1 LHNAQVINTLLQIFS
16 NAQYRIDICG
26 NSKFPSKVLTFH
38 SVGDLIIAASR
49 RKTTRQRYI
58 FEITKENLKYCKNL
72 MKLIE
77 IRHLE
82 ENEANFAVNE
92 IECLGFVTMQRES
105 LQATYS
111 NIAEI
116 VEQQHSVF
124 EALWNKA
131 IPAET
136 RILEIENDIKPEFL
150 EVISDRKKATEI
162 YIDLAKSVEK
172 EALLLFANSKAII
185 RADRLGVL
193 DCLINASKN
202 KGALVKI
209 ISPITEENSQIVE
222 RTCEKAPDIKIL
234 NGGSSHSGLLVVDSA
249 KFIRFGLKE
258 PKAEEFSEAIGFVE
272 YSNSKVGVYSAR
284 SFFELL
290 WNEHIQ
296 YEKLKE
302 ADKMKNEF
310 INVAAHELRTPI
322 QPILSLSQVLQSK
335 ICDTKQLELLEA
347 IVRNAKRLQRLT
359 DDILDVTKI
368 ESKSL
373 NLNKER
379 FNLNDVIS
387 NIAKDLTNH
396 NEKANNNNNN
406 NNDGKLLKLLYKPD
420 REDIFVEADKE
431 RITQVV
437 SNLLNNSVKFTE
449 EGTISIDVKV
459 QEHDDDNDNNNND
472 IGHNI
477 VIVSIKDTGEG
488 IDSEI
493 LPKLFTKFA
502 SKSYQGTGLGLFI
515 CKSIVEAHGG
525 KIWAENKN
533 NDDDNSEFVDG
544 KRIRGATFHFSL
556 PIADMPADQQ
566 KQQQD
571 SRMLN

>member
-38 SVGDLIIAASR
+38 SVDDLIIAAASR

-58 FEITKENLKYCKNL
+58 FEITKENLIYCKNL

-111 NIAEI
+111 NNKEI

-234 NGGSSHSGLLVVDSA
+234 NGGSSHSGLLVVDGA

-396 NEKANNNNNN
+396 NEKANNNNDDD
-406 NNDGKLLKLLYKPD
+406 DGKLLKLLYKPD

-459 QEHDDDNDNNNND
+459 QEHGDNNNNND

-533 NDDDNSEFVDG
+533 NDDDNSGFVDG
-544 KRIRGATFHFSL
+544 KRVRGATFHFSL
-556 PIADMPADQQ
+556 PIADMPANQQ

>member
-1 LHNAQVINTLLQIFS
+1 
-16 NAQYRIDICG
+16 
-26 NSKFPSKVLTFH
+26 
-38 SVGDLIIAASR
+38 
-49 RKTTRQRYI
+49 
-58 FEITKENLKYCKNL
+58 
-72 MKLIE
+72 M
-77 IRHLE
+77 
-82 ENEANFAVNE
+82 E
-92 IECLGFVTMQRES
+92 IE
-105 LQATYS
+105 
-111 NIAEI
+111 
-116 VEQQHSVF
+116 
-124 EALWNKA
+124 KD
-131 IPAET
+131 
-136 RILEIENDIKPEFL
+136 IEPEFL
-150 EVISDRKKATEI
+150 EVISDRKKATET

-185 RADRLGVL
+185 RAQRLGVL
-193 DCLINASKN
+193 DCLIDASKN

-209 ISPITEENSQIVE
+209 ISPITEENSQIIE
-222 RTCEKAPDIKIL
+222 KTCEKAPDIKIL

-272 YSNSKVGVYSAR
+272 YSNSKVGVYSSR

-310 INVAAHELRTPI
+310 INVAAHELRTPV

-335 ICDTKQLELLEA
+335 IYDTSQLELLEA

-359 DDILDVTKI
+359 DNILDVTKI

-379 FNLNDVIS
+379 FNLNDVIF
-387 NIAKDLTNH
+387 NIIKDLSNH
-396 NEKANNNNNN
+396 NEKTSGNNA
-406 NNDGKLLKLLYKPD
+406 GKLKLLYKSD

-449 EGTISIDVKV
+449 EGTISIGVEV
-459 QEHDDDNDNNNND
+459 QEEGNNNSNNNNNNNNNV
-472 IGHNI
+472 GHYI
-477 VIVSIKDTGEG
+477 VVVSVKDTGEG

-502 SKSYQGTGLGLFI
+502 SKSFSGTGLGLYI

-525 KIWAENKN
+525 KIWAENNNNNGDDN
-533 NDDDNSEFVDG
+533 NDFVDG
-544 KRIRGATFHFSL
+544 KRVRGATFHFSL
-556 PIADMPADQQ
+556 SIADIPSNRQ
-566 KQQQD
+566 KQKQHKVLINK
-571 SRMLN
+571 REG

>member
-1 LHNAQVINTLLQIFS
+1 LSFQ
-16 NAQYRIDICG
+16 
-26 NSKFPSKVLTFH
+26 
-38 SVGDLIIAASR
+38 SVSDLILATCK
-49 RKTTRQRYI
+49 RKTARQRYI
-58 FEITKENLKYCKNL
+58 FEITKENINYCKNL
-72 MKLIE
+72 MKVIE
-77 IRHLE
+77 LRHLE

-92 IECLGFVTMQRES
+92 IECLGFVTMQKES

-111 NIAEI
+111 NITEI
-116 VEQQHSVF
+116 VEQQQSIF

-131 IPAET
+131 VPAET
-136 RILEIENDIKPEFL
+136 RIMEIEKDIEPEFL
-150 EVISDRKKATEI
+150 EVISDHKKATEI

-222 RTCEKAPDIKIL
+222 KTCDKAPDIQIL

-258 PKAEEFSEAIGFVE
+258 PKAEEFSDAIGFIE
-272 YSNSKVGVYSAR
+272 YSNSKVGVYSSR

-302 ADKMKNEF
+302 SDKMKNEF

-335 ICDTKQLELLEA
+335 IYDTKQLELLEA

-379 FNLNDVIS
+379 FNLNDVIL
-387 NIAKDLTNH
+387 NVTKDLSNH
-396 NEKANNNNNN
+396 NEKTSGNN
-406 NNDGKLLKLLYKPD
+406 GKLKLLCKPHN
-420 REDIFVEADKE
+420 EDIFVEADKE

-437 SNLLNNSVKFTE
+437 SNLINNSVKFTE

-459 QEHDDDNDNNNND
+459 QQEEDNND

-515 CKSIVEAHGG
+515 SKSIIEAHGG
-525 KIWAENKN
+525 RIWAENN
-533 NDDDNSEFVDG
+533 NDDDDDDDKNDDEIVDG
-544 KRIRGATFHFSL
+544 KRIRGAIFNFSL
-556 PIADMPADQQ
+556 PIMDMPANQQ
-566 KQQQD
+566 KQNKLLT
-571 SRMLN
+571 SNRKG

>member
-38 SVGDLIIAASR
+38 SVDDLIIAAASR

-58 FEITKENLKYCKNL
+58 FEITKENLIYCKNL

-234 NGGSSHSGLLVVDSA
+234 NGGSSHSGLLVVDGA

-406 NNDGKLLKLLYKPD
+406 GKLKLLYKPD

-459 QEHDDDNDNNNND
+459 QEHGDNNNNND

-544 KRIRGATFHFSL
+544 KRVRGATFHFSL
-556 PIADMPADQQ
+556 PIADMPANQQ

>member
-1 LHNAQVINTLLQIFS
+1 
-16 NAQYRIDICG
+16 
-26 NSKFPSKVLTFH
+26 
-38 SVGDLIIAASR
+38 
-49 RKTTRQRYI
+49 
-58 FEITKENLKYCKNL
+58 

-234 NGGSSHSGLLVVDSA
+234 NGGSSHSGLLVVDGA

-396 NEKANNNNNN
+396 NEKANNNNDDD
-406 NNDGKLLKLLYKPD
+406 DGKLLKLLYKPD

-459 QEHDDDNDNNNND
+459 QEHGDNNNNND

-533 NDDDNSEFVDG
+533 NDDDNSGFVDG
-544 KRIRGATFHFSL
+544 KRVRGATFHFSL
-556 PIADMPADQQ
+556 PIADMPANQQ

>member
-1 LHNAQVINTLLQIFS
+1 
-16 NAQYRIDICG
+16 
-26 NSKFPSKVLTFH
+26 VLTFH
-38 SVGDLIIAASR
+38 SVGDLIIAACR

-58 FEITKENLKYCKNL
+58 FEITKENLIYCKNL

-77 IRHLE
+77 LRHLE

-111 NIAEI
+111 NNKEI

-396 NEKANNNNNN
+396 NEKANNNNNITNNN
-406 NNDGKLLKLLYKPD
+406 NNDGKLKLLYKPD

-459 QEHDDDNDNNNND
+459 QEHGDNNNNNNNNNND

-544 KRIRGATFHFSL
+544 KRVRGATFHFSL
-556 PIADMPADQQ
+556 PIADMPANQQ

>member
-1 LHNAQVINTLLQIFS
+1 LSFQ
-16 NAQYRIDICG
+16 
-26 NSKFPSKVLTFH
+26 
-38 SVGDLIIAASR
+38 SVSDLIPATCK
-49 RKTTRQRYI
+49 RKTARQRYI
-58 FEITKENLKYCKNL
+58 FEITKENINYCKNL
-72 MKLIE
+72 MKVIE
-77 IRHLE
+77 LRHLE

-92 IECLGFVTMQRES
+92 IECLGFVTMQKES

-111 NIAEI
+111 NITEI
-116 VEQQHSVF
+116 VEQQQSIF

-131 IPAET
+131 VPAET
-136 RILEIENDIKPEFL
+136 RIMEIEKDIEPEFL
-150 EVISDRKKATEI
+150 EVISDHKKATEI

-172 EALLLFANSKAII
+172 EALLLFANSKAIV

-222 RTCEKAPDIKIL
+222 KTCDKAPDIQIL

-258 PKAEEFSEAIGFVE
+258 PKAEEFSNAIGFIE
-272 YSNSKVGVYSAR
+272 YSNSKVGVYSSR

-302 ADKMKNEF
+302 SDKMKNEF

-335 ICDTKQLELLEA
+335 IYDTKQLELLEA

-379 FNLNDVIS
+379 FNLNDVIL
-387 NIAKDLTNH
+387 NVTKDLSNH
-396 NEKANNNNNN
+396 NEKTSGNN
-406 NNDGKLLKLLYKPD
+406 GKLKLLCKPHN
-420 REDIFVEADKE
+420 EDIFVEADKE

-437 SNLLNNSVKFTE
+437 SNLINNSVKFTE

-459 QEHDDDNDNNNND
+459 QQEEDNND

-515 CKSIVEAHGG
+515 SKSIIEAHGG
-525 KIWAENKN
+525 RIWAENN
-533 NDDDNSEFVDG
+533 NDDDDDDDKNDDDFVDG
-544 KRIRGATFHFSL
+544 KRIRGAIFNFSL
-556 PIADMPADQQ
+556 PIMDMPANQQ
-566 KQQQD
+566 KQNKLLT
-571 SRMLN
+571 SNRKG

>member
-111 NIAEI
+111 NNKEI

-387 NIAKDLTNH
+387 NIAKDLTIH
-396 NEKANNNNNN
+396 NVYSYNNNNN
-406 NNDGKLLKLLYKPD
+406 GKLLKLLYKPD

-459 QEHDDDNDNNNND
+459 QEHGDNNNNNNNND

-544 KRIRGATFHFSL
+544 KRVRGATFHFSL
-556 PIADMPADQQ
+556 PIADMPANQQ

>member
-1 LHNAQVINTLLQIFS
+1 LSFQ
-16 NAQYRIDICG
+16 
-26 NSKFPSKVLTFH
+26 
-38 SVGDLIIAASR
+38 SVSDLILATCK
-49 RKTTRQRYI
+49 RKTARQRYI
-58 FEITKENLKYCKNL
+58 FEITKENINYCKNL
-72 MKLIE
+72 MKVIE
-77 IRHLE
+77 LRHLE

-92 IECLGFVTMQRES
+92 IECLGFVTMQKES

-111 NIAEI
+111 NITEI
-116 VEQQHSVF
+116 VEQQQSVF

-131 IPAET
+131 VPAET
-136 RILEIENDIKPEFL
+136 RIMEIEKDIEPEFL
-150 EVISDRKKATEI
+150 EVISDHKKATEI

-222 RTCEKAPDIKIL
+222 KTCDKAPDIQIL

-258 PKAEEFSEAIGFVE
+258 PKAEEFSDAIGFIE
-272 YSNSKVGVYSAR
+272 YSNSKVGVYSSR

-302 ADKMKNEF
+302 SDKMKNEF

-335 ICDTKQLELLEA
+335 IYDTKQLELLEA

-379 FNLNDVIS
+379 FNLNDVIL
-387 NIAKDLTNH
+387 NVTKDLSNH
-396 NEKANNNNNN
+396 NEKTSGNN
-406 NNDGKLLKLLYKPD
+406 GKLKLLCKPHN
-420 REDIFVEADKE
+420 EDIFVEADKE

-437 SNLLNNSVKFTE
+437 SNLINNSVKFTE

-459 QEHDDDNDNNNND
+459 QQEEDNND

-515 CKSIVEAHGG
+515 SKSIIEAHGG
-525 KIWAENKN
+525 RIWAENN
-533 NDDDNSEFVDG
+533 NDDDDDDDKNDDEIVDG
-544 KRIRGATFHFSL
+544 KRIRGAIFNFSL
-556 PIADMPADQQ
+556 PIMDMPANQQ
-566 KQQQD
+566 KQNKLLT
-571 SRMLN
+571 SNRKG

>member
-1 LHNAQVINTLLQIFS
+1 
-16 NAQYRIDICG
+16 
-26 NSKFPSKVLTFH
+26 VLTFH
-38 SVGDLIIAASR
+38 SVGDLIIAACR

-58 FEITKENLKYCKNL
+58 FEITKENLIYCKNL

-77 IRHLE
+77 LRHLE

-111 NIAEI
+111 NNKEI

-162 YIDLAKSVEK
+162 YIDLAKSVEN

-396 NEKANNNNNN
+396 NEKANNNN
-406 NNDGKLLKLLYKPD
+406 DGKLLKLLYKPD

-459 QEHDDDNDNNNND
+459 QEHGDNNNNNND

-477 VIVSIKDTGEG
+477 VIVSINDTGEG

-533 NDDDNSEFVDG
+533 NDDDNSGFVDG
-544 KRIRGATFHFSL
+544 KRVRGATFHFSL
-556 PIADMPADQQ
+556 PIADMPANQQ

>member
-38 SVGDLIIAASR
+38 SVGDLIIATCR

-58 FEITKENLKYCKNL
+58 FEITKENLIYCKNL

-234 NGGSSHSGLLVVDSA
+234 NGGSSHSGLLVVDGA

-396 NEKANNNNNN
+396 NEKANNNNDDD
-406 NNDGKLLKLLYKPD
+406 DGKLLKLLYKPD

-459 QEHDDDNDNNNND
+459 QEHGDNNNNND

-525 KIWAENKN
+525 KIWAEN
-533 NDDDNSEFVDG
+533 NDDIYDDDTVSG

-556 PIADMPADQQ
+556 PIADMPTNQQQQ
-566 KQQQD
+566 KQNKLLT
-571 SRMLN
+571 SNREG

>member
-1 LHNAQVINTLLQIFS
+1 LSFQ
-16 NAQYRIDICG
+16 
-26 NSKFPSKVLTFH
+26 
-38 SVGDLIIAASR
+38 SVSDLILATCK
-49 RKTTRQRYI
+49 RKTARQRYI
-58 FEITKENLKYCKNL
+58 FEITKENINYCKNL
-72 MKLIE
+72 MKVIE
-77 IRHLE
+77 LRHLE

-92 IECLGFVTMQRES
+92 IECLGFVTMQKES

-111 NIAEI
+111 NITEI
-116 VEQQHSVF
+116 VEQQQSIF

-131 IPAET
+131 VPAET
-136 RILEIENDIKPEFL
+136 RIMEIEKDIEPEFL
-150 EVISDRKKATEI
+150 EVISDHKKATEI

-172 EALLLFANSKAII
+172 EALLLFANSKAIV

-222 RTCEKAPDIKIL
+222 KTCDKAPDIQIL

-258 PKAEEFSEAIGFVE
+258 PKAEEFSDAIGFIE
-272 YSNSKVGVYSAR
+272 YSNSKVGVYSSR

-302 ADKMKNEF
+302 SDKMKNEF

-335 ICDTKQLELLEA
+335 IYDTKQLELLEA

-379 FNLNDVIS
+379 FNLNDVIL
-387 NIAKDLTNH
+387 NVTKDLSNH
-396 NEKANNNNNN
+396 NEKTSGNN
-406 NNDGKLLKLLYKPD
+406 GKLKLLCKPHN
-420 REDIFVEADKE
+420 EDIFVEADKE

-437 SNLLNNSVKFTE
+437 SNLINNSVKFTE

-459 QEHDDDNDNNNND
+459 QQEEDNND

-515 CKSIVEAHGG
+515 SKSIIEAHGG
-525 KIWAENKN
+525 RIWAENN
-533 NDDDNSEFVDG
+533 NDDDDNNKNDDDFVDG
-544 KRIRGATFHFSL
+544 KRIRGAIFNFSL
-556 PIADMPADQQ
+556 PIMDMPANQQ
-566 KQQQD
+566 KQKQKQQED
-571 SRMLN
+571 TRIMN

>member
-1 LHNAQVINTLLQIFS
+1 MHNAQVINTLLQIFS

-26 NSKFPSKVLTFH
+26 NSKFPSKVLTFQ

-116 VEQQHSVF
+116 VEQQQYTFDSF
-124 EALWNKA
+124 WGRAT
-131 IPAET
+131 PAEQ

-162 YIDLAKSVEK
+162 YINLAKSVEK
-172 EALLLFANSKAII
+172 EALLLFANSKAIL

-193 DCLINASKN
+193 DYLINASKN

-209 ISPITEENSQIVE
+209 ISPMTEENSQIVE

-322 QPILSLSQVLQSK
+322 QPILSLSQVLQSQ
-335 ICDTKQLELLEA
+335 ISDTKQLELLET

-396 NEKANNNNNN
+396 NEKANNNNN
-406 NNDGKLLKLLYKPD
+406 DGKLRLLYKPD

-459 QEHDDDNDNNNND
+459 QEHGDNNND

-525 KIWAENKN
+525 KIWAEN
-533 NDDDNSEFVDG
+533 NDDNYDDDATVSG

-556 PIADMPADQQ
+556 PIMDMPANQQ
-566 KQQQD
+566 KQKQNKLLT
-571 SRMLN
+571 SNREG

>member
-1 LHNAQVINTLLQIFS
+1 LSFQ
-16 NAQYRIDICG
+16 
-26 NSKFPSKVLTFH
+26 
-38 SVGDLIIAASR
+38 SVSDLILATCK
-49 RKTTRQRYI
+49 RKTARQRYI
-58 FEITKENLKYCKNL
+58 FEITKENINYCKNL
-72 MKLIE
+72 MKVIE
-77 IRHLE
+77 LRHLE

-92 IECLGFVTMQRES
+92 IECLGFVTMQKES

-111 NIAEI
+111 NITEI
-116 VEQQHSVF
+116 VEQQQSVF

-131 IPAET
+131 VPAET
-136 RILEIENDIKPEFL
+136 RIMEIEKDIEPEFL
-150 EVISDRKKATEI
+150 EVISDHKKATEI

-222 RTCEKAPDIKIL
+222 KTCDKAPDIQIL

-258 PKAEEFSEAIGFVE
+258 PKAEEFSDAIGFIE
-272 YSNSKVGVYSAR
+272 YSNSKVGVYSSR

-302 ADKMKNEF
+302 SDKMKNEF

-335 ICDTKQLELLEA
+335 IYDTKQLELLEA

-379 FNLNDVIS
+379 FNLNDVIL
-387 NIAKDLTNH
+387 NVTKDLSNH
-396 NEKANNNNNN
+396 NEKTSGNN
-406 NNDGKLLKLLYKPD
+406 GKLKLLCKPHN
-420 REDIFVEADKE
+420 EDIFVEADKE

-437 SNLLNNSVKFTE
+437 SNLINNSVKFTE

-459 QEHDDDNDNNNND
+459 QQEEDNND

-515 CKSIVEAHGG
+515 SKSIIEAHGG
-525 KIWAENKN
+525 RIWAENN
-533 NDDDNSEFVDG
+533 NDDDDDDKNDDEIVDG
-544 KRIRGATFHFSL
+544 KRIRGAIFNFSL
-556 PIADMPADQQ
+556 PIMDMPANQQ
-566 KQQQD
+566 KQKQKQQED
-571 SRMLN
+571 TRIMK

>member
-1 LHNAQVINTLLQIFS
+1 MLLQIFS
-16 NAQYRIDICG
+16 SSHSRIDICG
-26 NSKFPSKVLTFH
+26 NSKFPSKVLSFH
-38 SVGDLIIAASR
+38 SVSDSITAATCK
-49 RKTTRQRYI
+49 RKSARQRYI
-58 FEITKENLKYCKNL
+58 FDITKENLNYCKDL
-72 MKLIE
+72 MRIAEL
-77 IRHLE
+77 RHLE

-111 NIAEI
+111 NITEI
-116 VEQQHSVF
+116 VEQQQSVF

-136 RILEIENDIKPEFL
+136 RISEVENDIEPEFL

-185 RADRLGVL
+185 RAERLGVL
-193 DCLINASKN
+193 DCLIDASRN

-209 ISPITEENSQIVE
+209 ISPITEENLQIVE
-222 RTCEKAPDIKIL
+222 KTCGNAPNIKIL
-234 NGGSSHSGLLVVDSA
+234 NGGISHSGLLVVDSTR
-249 KFIRFGLKE
+249 FIRFGLKE

-272 YSNSKVGVYSAR
+272 YSNSKVGVYSSR

-335 ICDTKQLELLEA
+335 ICDAKQLDLLEA

-379 FNLNDVIS
+379 FNLCDVIS
-387 NIAKDLTNH
+387 NVTKDLSNH
-396 NEKANNNNNN
+396 NGKVDDD
-406 NNDGKLLKLLYKPD
+406 NNDGKLKLLYKSD

-431 RITQVV
+431 RITQVI
-437 SNLLNNSVKFTE
+437 SNLINNSVKFTE
-449 EGTISIDVKV
+449 EGTISIGVEV
-459 QEHDDDNDNNNND
+459 QEGNNNNSNNV
-472 IGHNI
+472 GHNI
-477 VIVSIKDTGEG
+477 VVVTINDTGEG
-488 IDSEI
+488 IDPEI
-493 LPKLFTKFA
+493 LPRLFTKFA
-502 SKSYQGTGLGLFI
+502 SKSYKGTGLGLFI

-525 KIWAENKN
+525 RIWAENNNNKEDDN
-533 NDDDNSEFVDG
+533 NDFVDG
-544 KRIRGATFHFSL
+544 KRVRGATFHFSL
-556 PIADMPADQQ
+556 PITDIPANRE
-566 KQQQD
+566 KQNKPLI
-571 SRMLN
+571 SNRKG

>member
-1 LHNAQVINTLLQIFS
+1 MLLQIFS
-16 NAQYRIDICG
+16 NAQSRIDICG
-26 NSKFPSKVLTFH
+26 NSKFPSKVLSFH
-38 SVGDLIIAASR
+38 SVSDSMTATCN
-49 RKTTRQRYI
+49 RKSARQRYI
-58 FEITKENLKYCKNL
+58 FEITKENLNYCKDL
-72 MKLIE
+72 MRVVEL
-77 IRHLE
+77 RHLE
-82 ENEANFAVNE
+82 GNEANFAVNE
-92 IECLGFVTMQRES
+92 VECLGFVTMQRES

-111 NIAEI
+111 SITEI
-116 VEQQHSVF
+116 VEQQQSVF

-136 RILEIENDIKPEFL
+136 RISEVENDIIEPEFL

-162 YIDLAKSVEK
+162 YIELAKSVEK

-193 DCLINASKN
+193 DCLIDASRN

-222 RTCEKAPDIKIL
+222 KTCGKAPDIKIL
-234 NGGSSHSGLLVVDSA
+234 NGGSSHSGLLVVDGA

-272 YSNSKVGVYSAR
+272 YSNSKVGVYSSR

-335 ICDTKQLELLEA
+335 ICDAKQLELLEA

-379 FNLNDVIS
+379 FNLCDVIS
-387 NIAKDLTNH
+387 NVTKDLSNH
-396 NEKANNNNNN
+396 NDKANDDED
-406 NNDGKLLKLLYKPD
+406 NDGKLKLLYKSD

-437 SNLLNNSVKFTE
+437 SNLINNSVKFTE
-449 EGTISIDVKV
+449 EGTISIGVEV
-459 QEHDDDNDNNNND
+459 QEGNNNNSNNV
-472 IGHNI
+472 GHNI
-477 VIVSIKDTGEG
+477 VVVSVKDTGEG
-488 IDSEI
+488 IDPEI
-493 LPKLFTKFA
+493 SPKLFTKFA

-525 KIWAENKN
+525 RIWAENN
-533 NDDDNSEFVDG
+533 NNSDDDDVVDG
-544 KRIRGATFHFSL
+544 KRVRGATFHFSL
-556 PIADMPADQQ
+556 PIADIPANRE
-566 KQQQD
+566 KQNRPLI
-571 SRMLN
+571 SNREG

>member
-1 LHNAQVINTLLQIFS
+1 MHNAQVINTLLQIFS

-406 NNDGKLLKLLYKPD
+406 NDDDGKLLKLLYKPD

-459 QEHDDDNDNNNND
+459 QEHGDDNNNDN
-472 IGHNI
+472 GHNI

-556 PIADMPADQQ
+556 PIADMPANQQ
-566 KQQQD
+566 KQKQD